1 MAKKMATR
9 ETNGRLEE
17 ALATLINE
25 QALFVGQMARMDD
38 RFARIENE
46 LGEIKTILLHH
57 QRALEKLPEAIVRRL
72 ASQNRDSFQS
82 GPHRSTAAWL
92 SSTGSLTGS

>member
-17 ALATLINE
+17 ALAMLINN

-57 QRALEKLPEAIVRRL
+57 QGILEQLPEAIRQKIGFTKPR
-72 ASQNRDSFQS
+72 
-82 GPHRSTAAWL
+82 
-92 SSTGSLTGS
+92 